1 MAKDKLQSICH
12 IYKSWHMNSN
22 ANSIESKL
30 CNILYRLFSRF
41 APWKVNPFA
50 RCGNGVLDEYKHQ
63 NTYGTKKKVSAV
75 SSWNHAKQYIT
86 YIDQCTQGL
95 WNNNFMQK
103 FENTK
108 ITIFLNSK
116 TQSHVIQTWYENLAL
131 IPIVGNSG
139 FVSHTKHIAEATK
152 HGSISFKIDNMHYVN
167 FRI

>member
-1 MAKDKLQSICH
+1 
-12 IYKSWHMNSN
+12 
-22 ANSIESKL
+22 
-30 CNILYRLFSRF
+30 
-41 APWKVNPFA
+41 
-50 RCGNGVLDEYKHQ
+50 
-63 NTYGTKKKVSAV
+63 
-75 SSWNHAKQYIT
+75 
-86 YIDQCTQGL
+86 
-95 WNNNFMQK
+95 MQK

-116 TQSHVIQTWYENLAL
+116 TQSHVIQIWYENLAL